1 MQLIQRIFVRKKC
14 AKVLLEGKKKKSIIS
29 IPRFPRILQDCL
41 KIIVLSS
48 LTCSQNLAKICIPRF
63 PRILQDSLKIFYFP
77 LRLVAKNWLMPPGG
91 LLPVMPTIIHHKTKF
106 KKHNHVLYTLSLR
119 GRAKKFFCLK
129 WWRKRERERE
139 REKLCKKKWIMCL
152 IRQKSKSLKAS
163 KVQNSQL
170 SSPYLTCT
178 H

>member
-1 MQLIQRIFVRKKC
+1 LTKLIFKKKEKKKGVTMHGKEKRRSFMQLIQRIFVRKKC
-14 AKVLLEGKKKKSIIS
+14 AKVLLEGKKIKSIIS

-41 KIIVLSS
+41 KIILLSS
-48 LTCSQNLAKICIPRF
+48 LTCSQNLAKISIPRF

-129 WWRKRERERE
+129 
-139 REKLCKKKWIMCL
+139 
-152 IRQKSKSLKAS
+152 
-163 KVQNSQL
+163 
-170 SSPYLTCT
+170 
-178 H
+178 